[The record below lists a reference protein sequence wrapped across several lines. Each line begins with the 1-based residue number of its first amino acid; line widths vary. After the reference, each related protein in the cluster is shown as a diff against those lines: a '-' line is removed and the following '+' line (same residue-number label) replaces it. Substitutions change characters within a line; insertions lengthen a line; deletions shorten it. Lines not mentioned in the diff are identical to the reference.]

1 MMKRLFKSL
10 SIIQFLIVITTTQI
24 AFANSSGGFD
34 LLQLAEEDFKYDE
47 YYVIDS
53 INSTANNTIK
63 LSQFKKVNQKFPL
76 PIVKYDRKKHFGGWI
91 NPIKDN
97 CMNTRAL
104 VLARDS
110 KGPVDTNSKCSI
122 VTGDWDDP
130 YTDLN
135 YYKASE
141 IQIDHVVALKN
152 AYMTG
157 AHGWDYL
164 KRCLY
169 ANFLGNTFH
178 LLPVSGH
185 ENERK
190 GDRSPREYIP
200 PNAGYTCQY
209 LRNWLEI
216 KYVWK
221 LSFTPLEKIRIEQLI
236 NENHCDESIFDVSQE
251 VIDQQNQYI
260 QKHKNLC
267 Q

>member
-1 MMKRLFKSL
+1 MMKRLLKFFC
-10 SIIQFLIVITTTQI
+10 IVQFFLLATAQIT
-24 AFANSSGGFD
+24 FASYDANID
-34 LLQLAEEDFKYDE
+34 LLRLAEEDFKYDE

-53 INSTANNTIK
+53 SNNERTIQ
-63 LSQFKKVNQKFPL
+63 LNQFKKLNQKFPL
-76 PIVKYDRKKHFGGWI
+76 PVVKYNRQKHFGGWI
-91 NPIKDN
+91 KPVKGQ

-110 KGPVDTNSKCSI
+110 KIPVDANNNCSVI
-122 VTGDWDDP
+122 TGDWDDP
-130 YTDLN
+130 YTDMN

-169 ANFLGNTFH
+169 ANFLGNKFH

-200 PNAGYTCQY
+200 PNRNYTCQY

-221 LSFTPLEKIRIEQLI
+221 LSFTPLEKNRIDQLI
-236 NENHCDESIFDVSQE
+236 DENRCDESIFKVSQE
-251 VIDQQNQYI
+251 DISQQNKYI
-260 QKHKNLC
+260 QDHKNLC

>member
-1 MMKRLFKSL
+1 MKRLFKSFRM
-10 SIIQFLIVITTTQI
+10 IQFLLLITTTQI
-24 AFANSSGGFD
+24 AFANFSGGLD

-47 YYVIDS
+47 YYVIDA
-53 INSTANNTIK
+53 IDSTAQHAIRLN
-63 LSQFKKVNQKFPL
+63 QFKKVNQKFPL
-76 PIVKYDRKKHFGGWI
+76 PSTKYDRKKHFGGWI
-91 NPIKDN
+91 KPIKGN

-104 VLARDS
+104 VLMRDS
-110 KGPVDTNSKCSI
+110 QGPVETNSNCSI
-122 VTGDWDDP
+122 VTGDWDDS

-157 AHGWDYL
+157 AHNWDYL

-169 ANFLGNTFH
+169 ANFLGNKFH

-200 PNAGYTCQY
+200 PNRNYTCQY

-221 LSFTPLEKIRIEQLI
+221 LSFTPLEKIRIDQLI
-236 NENHCDESIFDVSQE
+236 EENRCDESIFNVSPE
-251 VIDQQNQYI
+251 VINQQNQYI